1 MALNFRSFLEAVGVG
16 TFLAVAPMHAQAG
29 GTEVL
34 AQATSA
40 TTQHLNTVLTDL
52 AGPGAQLLCVRD
64 TTKYYV
70 AVPTDSVQRE
80 NCNPQNTTQPGVV
93 LCVLDATL
101 PGLHPLTA
109 DQQWLDCVTKT
120 TGPVTTLQCA
130 REDHDIP
137 PVINTTIRE
146 DLKKQYCT
154 Q

>member
-1 MALNFRSFLEAVGVG
+1 MELNVRSFLETVGVG

-29 GTEVL
+29 GPEVL

-52 AGPGAQLLCVRD
+52 AGPDAQLLCVRD
-64 TTKYYV
+64 GTHYYV
-70 AVPTDSVQRE
+70 AVPNANVNLG
-80 NCNPQNTTQPGVV
+80 NCNPQTTTDPGVS

-109 DQQWLDCVTKT
+109 DQQWRDCAT
-120 TGPVTTLQCA
+120 TTIGPVTTLQCA
-130 REDHDIP
+130 REDHDVP
-137 PVINTTIRE
+137 PVINTTVVD